1 MAEFS
6 DRARNIQQATD
17 SMMEAVRAQVDP
29 LLAELDDADLKFE
42 EQDNLIAS
50 LQETVRMQQSEIDRI
65 STDYQNKIDRRD
77 AEIAALTSS
86 LNAKGKN
93 FSVLSRAI
101 GDMMT
106 SAKRV
111 AAVGGHAMNIIN
123 SDAMGD
129 KIVTQLR
136 GHPQRPQPREGQ
148 VDAERVGGDPYAPR
162 QAVPRQRAAR

>member
-1 MAEFS
+1 MSDFS
-6 DRARNIQQATD
+6 ERARNIHQSTEKMLATVQA
-17 SMMEAVRAQVDP
+17 EAA
-29 LLAELDDADLKFE
+29 LLLDQMADADGKFE

-50 LQETVRMQQSEIDRI
+50 LQETVKMQQSEIERI
-65 STDYQNKIDRRD
+65 STDYQDKIDRRD

-129 KIVTQLR
+129 RIVTQLR
-136 GHPQRPQPREGQ
+136 GHPQRPQRGEPADEGR
-148 VDAERVGGDPYAPR
+148 VDGDPYAPR
-162 QAVPRQRAAR
+162 RQQAAR

>member
-6 DRARNIQQATD
+6 DRARNIQHATD
-17 SMMEAVRAQVDP
+17 SMMEAVRAQVAP

-50 LQETVRMQQSEIDRI
+50 LQETVRMQQAEIGRI
-65 STDYQNKIDRRD
+65 STEYQNKIDRRD

-111 AAVGGHAMNIIN
+111 ARR
-123 SDAMGD
+123 SSS
-129 KIVTQLR
+129 TWQ
-136 GHPQRPQPREGQ
+136 Q
-148 VDAERVGGDPYAPR
+148 
-162 QAVPRQRAAR
+162 